1 MITASVGYMAH
12 HFVVSL
18 LMDDAEVETRAFLVA
33 ADAGKWMNQEGVQR
47 VSYDSANLIRHFQY
61 QA

>member
-18 LMDDAEVETRAFLVA
+18 LFEDQEIDTRAFLA
-33 ADAGKWMNQEGVQR
+33 ATDARGWMKHEGVER
-47 VSYDSANLIRHFQY
+47 ISYDSANLMRYFQPLT
-61 QA
+61 